1 MFSAS
6 SSSWSSSVRSAP
18 RGALYLFSIGA
29 SLLGFLALTHAT
41 PFGASGTAVAY
52 VEAIHHAVSPV
63 ALGRIETLLVHV
75 GQKVSAGE
83 PLAKLAARDL
93 LTSRDKA
100 VAQLAELEAAVI
112 AATAD
117 EELRMTRDELRLL
130 QTRAQERGSR
140 AELAELSQRMKRLDA
155 LLDEQM
161 IQAGPAEAARERQSE
176 LTARLETFDEAKQL
190 GQAGLLQSGGS
201 QHERTRTVQL
211 HVEPARQAVL
221 VQKASIRQLELQL
234 DELTLRAPVDGV
246 VSRISHQ
253 AGEVVS
259 AGTEVVSLLS
269 TRPGVLIAELQEALA
284 DRVQLGQGVSIR
296 PREVFARALHGH
308 VIELAPEI
316 DELTLRA
323 RPSPG
328 ISAWGRRA
336 TLQLDDGNDVL
347 PGQAFSVS
355 LD

>member
-1 MFSAS
+1 VFSAPS
-6 SSSWSSSVRSAP
+6 SPWFTGLRSTP
-18 RGALYLFSIGA
+18 RGALYLFSVGA
-29 SLLGFLALTHAT
+29 SVLGFLALTHAT

-52 VEAIHHAVSPV
+52 AEAIHHAVSPV

-75 GQKVSAGE
+75 GQKVSVGE
-83 PLAKLAARDL
+83 PLVKLDTREL
-93 LTSRDKA
+93 LASREKA
-100 VAQLAELEAAVI
+100 VAQLAELEAAVV

-117 EELRMTRDELRLL
+117 EELRMTRDELRMLE
-130 QTRAQERGSR
+130 TRAQERGSR
-140 AELAELSQRMKRLDA
+140 AELTELSQRMKRLDA

-161 IQAGPAEAARERQSE
+161 IQAGPAEAARERQSQ
-176 LTARLETFDEAKQL
+176 LAARLEAFDEAKQL
-190 GQAGLLQSGGS
+190 GQAGLAQGS
-201 QHERTRTVQL
+201 AGQHQRARTLQL
-211 HVEPARQAVL
+211 HVEPARQAVY

-234 DELTLRAPVDGV
+234 EELTLRAPVDGV
-246 VSRISHQ
+246 VSTISHQ

-259 AGTEVVSLLS
+259 AGAEVVSLVS

-284 DRVQLGQGVSIR
+284 GRVQVGQGVSVR
-296 PREVFARALHGH
+296 PRDVFAHALHGH
-308 VIELAPEI
+308 VIELAPEV
-316 DELTLRA
+316 DELAPRA
-323 RPSPG
+323 RPSPA